1 MYMWEHNQHFYSN
14 NICIWGI
21 SVLFSIQHITFL
33 SRKSMPSQFVS
44 TWNYWQ
50 KQQDDLFPMNNK
62 TYEHV
67 GICDQAQ

>member
-1 MYMWEHNQHFYSN
+1 
-14 NICIWGI
+14 
-21 SVLFSIQHITFL
+21 
-33 SRKSMPSQFVS
+33 MPTQFVS

-62 TYEHV
+62 TYEHA